1 MEWDRRGS
9 CPVDKGTLNAFPTL
23 SMLSSNF
30 KLSNVK
36 LKIGDKVGR
45 LTVLDVYKINKNGKN
60 RCYCK
65 CKCDCGNVVDIRM
78 DCIGTKYGKTYSCG
92 CYRNE
97 VNKKAKTHGKSKESE
112 YNTWVSMKQRCLNPN
127 APNYPL
133 YGGIGIKICDRW
145 VHSFENFL
153 EDMGSKPSKEYS
165 LDRINVNGNYEP
177 SNCRWATNE
186 EQQNN
191 KKNNV
196 KVEFNGL
203 SYSIKELSEKFG
215 IKQSRI
221 RNWRRRGLDIQ
232 ERINKLNN
240 YGRK

>member
-1 MEWDRRGS
+1 M
-9 CPVDKGTLNAFPTL
+9 
-23 SMLSSNF
+23 
-30 KLSNVK
+30 K
-36 LKIGDKVGR
+36 LKVGDKFGR
-45 LTVLDVYKINKNGKN
+45 LTVLETYVIRKNGQTRN
-60 RCYCK
+60 YCRCK
-65 CKCDCGNVVDIRM
+65 CSCGNIVDIRM
-78 DCIGTKYGKTYSCG
+78 DCIGTKYGRTCSCG
-92 CYRNE
+92 CYRDE
-97 VNKKAKTHGKSKESE
+97 KNKRGKTHGKSNDSE
-112 YNTWVSMKQRCLNPN
+112 YNTWISMKQRCLNPN
-127 APNYPL
+127 APNFHL
-133 YGGIGIKICDRW
+133 YGGSGIKICDRW
-145 VHSFENFL
+145 LHSFENFL
-153 EDMGSKPSKEYS
+153 EDMGEKPSPNHS
-165 LDRINVNGNYEP
+165 IDRINVYGDYEP